1 MYTLIFFLLFA
12 SCNAQHD
19 EKSLFLFFFRL
30 LLLNPLDYCSAY
42 RKRLLFNI
50 IDTVM
55 EVGQKAGQASLPEG
69 AQFPDVVPHASGKK
83 ESSAA
88 STFTLQ

>member
-19 EKSLFLFFFRL
+19 QKSFFLFFRL